1 MLKYV
6 EKHQQR
12 IIDAFHYIW
21 KNPETG
27 YREWKTHRYLKEQFE
42 ELGYTVNEAGN
53 IPGFYVDIDTGRPG
67 PTLAIFGEMDGL
79 IIPEHPECD
88 KETGAVHAC
97 GHVLQVAALVGIAGA
112 LKEDGALDGLSGK
125 IRLIAVPAEEGIEL
139 AFRLQL
145 RNDGIIGYRS
155 GKIEFVRRGYL
166 DGVDL
171 AFMVHAHVAPL
182 HHGYLNGGSNG
193 LIAKTVTFEGVAAHA
208 GGLPHQGIN
217 ALYAATTALQ
227 AINALRETFED
238 QNHIR
243 VHPIITEGGSSVNV
257 IPNKVKLESYV
268 RGANMPA
275 VAEANKKIDRA
286 IAAAAASIGA
296 KVHITDTPGSWPRLT
311 DRVMMQVFEDA
322 MDEVL
327 ETKDCSAD
335 YWNAGCS
342 DMGDI
347 GSMMPTVH
355 AYVGG
360 ATGKEHGNNYRIPDP
375 VACVDS
381 AKLQVEA
388 LKRLLENDAA
398 KAKEAVANYKPFF
411 TCKED
416 YFAYID
422 ALNRDYDA
430 VIYSENGDVTLAV
443 GR

>member
-1 MLKYV
+1 MQQYV
-6 EKHQQR
+6 EKHSQR
-12 IIDAFHYIW
+12 ILDAFDYIW

-27 YREWKTHRYLKEQFE
+27 YREWKTHRYLKAQFE
-42 ELGYTVNEAGN
+42 ELGYTVVEAGN
-53 IPGFYVDIDTGRPG
+53 IPGFYADIDTGRPG

-88 KETGAVHAC
+88 KETGAVHSC
-97 GHVLQVAALVGIAGA
+97 GHVLQVAALVGVAAA
-112 LKEDGALDGLSGK
+112 LKEEGALDGLSGK

-139 AFRLQL
+139 AFRLKL
-145 RNDGIIGYRS
+145 REDGIIHYRS
-155 GKIEFVRRGYL
+155 GKVEFIYRGYL

-171 AFMVHAHVAPL
+171 AFMVHANVAPL

-193 LIAKTVTFEGVAAHA
+193 LIAKTVTFGGVAAHA
-208 GGLPHQGIN
+208 GGRPHEGVN

-238 QNHIR
+238 KNHIR
-243 VHPIITEGGSSVNV
+243 VHPIITAGGSSVNV
-257 IPNKVKLESYV
+257 IPDKVKLESYV
-268 RGANMPA
+268 RAANMPA
-275 VAEANKKIDRA
+275 AVEANKKIDRA
-286 IAAAAASIGA
+286 IAASAAAIGA
-296 KVHITDTPGSWPRLT
+296 TVHITDTPGSWPRLT
-311 DRVMMQVFEDA
+311 DRVMMKAFEEA

-327 ETKDCSAD
+327 ETKDCSTD

-342 DMGDI
+342 DMGDV
-347 GSMMPTVH
+347 GSLMPTVH

-360 ATGKEHGNNYRIPDP
+360 ATGKEHGNDYRIPDP

-381 AKLQVEA
+381 AKLQVEV
-388 LKRLLENDAA
+388 LKRLLENGAA
-398 KAKEAVANYKPFF
+398 RAKESVENYKPHFAK
-411 TCKED
+411 KEE

-430 VIYSENGDVTLAV
+430 VRYSENGDVLLAV